1 MSLFTDLVNGFLA
14 MTVTIWILNIATF
27 FILAKT
33 DVALLFLL
41 VLLIPILVLA
51 YEYLEFRGRKEIA
64 GGWDKLKHIL
74 IFIYGAC
81 FVCWIFDVGSTY
93 YAVDVL
99 GVAAEQNPLGWP
111 LGGLGA
117 LAFYVPALTFTYF
130 LSNKIKQT
138 HALVAAVLVTLLAS
152 YMGIMN
158 LFAGFSNF
166 SFFTYSVALPAEAFW
181 YLLFIVIAINC
192 ICVITFIK
200 LTKLT
205 RRQ

>member
-1 MSLFTDLVNGFLA
+1 MNFFTDLVNGFLA
-14 MTVTIWILNIATF
+14 MTVTIWMLNIATF

-33 DVALLFLL
+33 NVALLIA
-41 VLLIPILVLA
+41 LLIPILVLA
-51 YEYLEFRGRKEIA
+51 HEYLKFRGRKEIA
-64 GGWDKLKHIL
+64 QGWDKLKHIL
-74 IFIYGAC
+74 IFIYGVCFAC
-81 FVCWIFDVGSTY
+81 WMFDVGSTY

-130 LSNKIKQT
+130 LLNKIKQR
-138 HALVAAVLVTLLAS
+138 HALVAAVLVTILAS

-166 SFFTYSVALPAEAFW
+166 SFFTYSVVLSLEAFW

-192 ICVITFIK
+192 ICVIAFIK
-200 LTKLT
+200 LTKVT
-205 RRQ
+205 RPQ